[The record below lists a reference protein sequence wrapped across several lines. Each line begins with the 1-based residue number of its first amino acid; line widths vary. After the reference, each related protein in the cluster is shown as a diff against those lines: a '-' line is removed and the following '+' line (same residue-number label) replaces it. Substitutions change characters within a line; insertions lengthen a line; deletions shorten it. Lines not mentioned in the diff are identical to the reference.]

1 MDQPRGRFPD
11 DLPRGILLSGRKFQS
26 MTNKR
31 HAHSHHSTP
40 RTPSLDPET
49 GEPVAAPAASGDG
62 APAPA
67 APQAP
72 PETAEV
78 DAWKD
83 RHLRL
88 AAEYDNF
95 RKRTTKER
103 AEVWARAQAE
113 LVSRLADA
121 LDDLARF
128 AHIDPAEIDSK
139 TLHEG
144 VDLVDRKVWK
154 TLEAAGVS
162 RIDQAGVPFDP
173 NVHEAITT
181 QPAAKPDQDH
191 TVGQVVQPGY
201 KMGDTLL
208 RPARVVVLTW
218 QGQ

>member
-1 MDQPRGRFPD
+1 
-11 DLPRGILLSGRKFQS
+11 

-31 HAHSHHSTP
+31 HAHHHATP
-40 RTPSLDPET
+40 RAPSLDPET
-49 GEPVAAPAASGDG
+49 GEPVPAPAASGDG
-62 APAPA
+62 PPSAPAPDA
-67 APQAP
+67 APD
-72 PETAEV
+72 TSEV

-103 AEVWARAQAE
+103 AEVWSRAQAE

-139 TLHEG
+139 KLHEG
-144 VDLVDRKVWK
+144 VDLVERKIWK
-154 TLEAAGVS
+154 ELDAAGVT

-173 NVHEAITT
+173 NIHEAVTT
-181 QPAAKPDQDH
+181 QPAAKPEQDH
-191 TVGQVVQPGY
+191 TVGTVVQPGY
-201 KMGDTLL
+201 KMRDTLL

>member
-1 MDQPRGRFPD
+1 
-11 DLPRGILLSGRKFQS
+11 

-31 HAHSHHSTP
+31 HAHSPPAQTAAP
-40 RTPSLDPET
+40 RAPSLDPDT
-49 GEPVAAPAASGDG
+49 GQPGPSVADASAASVPTSATG
-62 APAPA
+62 P
-67 APQAP
+67 
-72 PETAEV
+72 TATEQSEIEV
-78 DAWKD
+78 WKD

-103 AEVWARAQAE
+103 AEVWQRAQAE
-113 LVSRLADA
+113 LVARLADA
-121 LDDLARF
+121 LDDLSRF
-128 AHIDPAEIDSK
+128 AHIDPVEIDSQ

-144 VDLVDRKVWK
+144 VDLVERKLWK
-154 TLEAAGVS
+154 ALEAAGVT

-173 NVHEAITT
+173 NVHEAVTT
-181 QPAAKPDQDH
+181 QPAAKPEQDH
-191 TVGQVVQPGY
+191 SVGQVVQPGY

>member
-1 MDQPRGRFPD
+1 MN
-11 DLPRGILLSGRKFQS
+11 
-26 MTNKR
+26 NKR
-31 HAHSHHSTP
+31 HAHSPQVPPTP
-40 RTPSLDPET
+40 PRAPSLDPET
-49 GEPVAAPAASGDG
+49 GEPVPGPSTTTSGAAASDASDASAASSQG
-62 APAPA
+62 APSD
-67 APQAP
+67 
-72 PETAEV
+72 AEV
-78 DAWKD
+78 WKD

-103 AEVWARAQAE
+103 AETWARAQAE
-113 LVSRLADA
+113 IVSRLADA
-121 LDDLARF
+121 LDDLSRF

-144 VDLVDRKVWK
+144 VDLVERKVWK
-154 TLEAAGVS
+154 ELENAGVT

-173 NVHEAITT
+173 NVHEAVTT
-181 QPAAKPDQDH
+181 QPAAKPEQDH

-201 KMGDTLL
+201 KMQGTLL

>member
-1 MDQPRGRFPD
+1 
-11 DLPRGILLSGRKFQS
+11 

-31 HAHSHHSTP
+31 HAHHATP
-40 RTPSLDPET
+40 RAPSLDPET
-49 GEPVAAPAASGDG
+49 GEPLAAPVASGEG
-62 APAPA
+62 SAPAPD
-67 APQAP
+67 
-72 PETAEV
+72 TSEV

-103 AEVWARAQAE
+103 AEVWSRAQAE

-128 AHIDPAEIDSK
+128 AHIDPTEIDSK
-139 TLHEG
+139 KLHEG
-144 VDLVDRKVWK
+144 VDLVERKIWK
-154 TLEAAGVS
+154 ELEAAGVT

-173 NVHEAITT
+173 NIHEAVTT
-181 QPAAKPDQDH
+181 QPAAKPEQDH
-191 TVGQVVQPGY
+191 SVGQVVQPGY
-201 KMGDTLL
+201 KMRDTLL
-208 RPARVVVLTW
+208 RPARVIVLTW

>member
-1 MDQPRGRFPD
+1 MN
-11 DLPRGILLSGRKFQS
+11 
-26 MTNKR
+26 NKR
-31 HAHSHHSTP
+31 HAHSPQVPPTP
-40 RTPSLDPET
+40 PHAPSLDPET
-49 GEPVAAPAASGDG
+49 GEPVPGPSTTTSGPAASAAPAASSQG
-62 APAPA
+62 APSD
-67 APQAP
+67 
-72 PETAEV
+72 AEV
-78 DAWKD
+78 WKD

-103 AEVWARAQAE
+103 AETWARAQAE
-113 LVSRLADA
+113 IVSRLADA
-121 LDDLARF
+121 LDDLSRF

-144 VDLVDRKVWK
+144 VDLVERKVWK
-154 TLEAAGVS
+154 ELENAGVT

-173 NVHEAITT
+173 NVHEAVTT
-181 QPAAKPDQDH
+181 QPAAKPEQDH

-201 KMGDTLL
+201 KMRDTLL

>member
-1 MDQPRGRFPD
+1 MN
-11 DLPRGILLSGRKFQS
+11 
-26 MTNKR
+26 NKR
-31 HAHSHHSTP
+31 HAHSPQVPPTP
-40 RTPSLDPET
+40 RAPSLDPDT
-49 GEPVAAPAASGDG
+49 GEPV
-62 APAPA
+62 PAPA
-67 APQAP
+67 SS
-72 PETAEV
+72 ETSGGPVASAASAASAASQGAVSEL
-78 DAWKD
+78 DAWKE

-103 AEVWARAQAE
+103 AETWARAQAE
-113 LVSRLADA
+113 IVSRLADA
-121 LDDLARF
+121 LDDLSRF

-144 VDLVDRKVWK
+144 VDLVERKVWK
-154 TLEAAGVS
+154 ELENAGVT

-173 NVHEAITT
+173 NVHEAVTT
-181 QPAAKPDQDH
+181 QPAAKPEQDH

-201 KMGDTLL
+201 KMRDTLL